1 METFLLNLLKTSLL
15 GSLAIL
21 AMLVLKP
28 LWRERYR
35 AKTRCWLW
43 LALAAFLLLPVDFS
57 VKNAPVQAAPPK
69 DYTLFVGT
77 DKTAIQSTDNLFG
90 DMAEKS
96 GQSPAQVR
104 DTIIQRPVTNPEQKT
119 TRYIPVTTILFYGYL
134 AGAAAFLLYQGVSY
148 ALFRRTVRRWKRD
161 VSRADYAAMLS
172 DTARDLGV
180 SAPEMIVCEAISTP
194 AVTGLLR
201 PRLLLPH
208 ERYDVQE
215 LRYILRHEL
224 CHLKRRDMLLKLVL
238 LAANAMHWFN
248 PVVYLMLRQADED
261 IELACDSAATDGL
274 ELPERAAYSRTLLA
288 AVQSSVRAL
297 PATTCFGGT
306 VERLKRRITNVLG
319 AQKKRGLGVVALV
332 LALTLTA
339 GCAISWGE
347 RAQKNDDPFAD
358 KSYTV
363 DILLYEAPAF
373 TDGFTDGT
381 YPSFRTTTNTAGEK
395 YVTLCDAWGSTSIY
409 GPMEEYTLE
418 KQSFY
423 ALFGSTKASPVDDLI
438 QNNKSAWSGHC
449 EEASDGQPN
458 QVYLLKQKDGSVYLG
473 LAGDYEED
481 GSELFCSV
489 FRLNEQVNPIYAS
502 MDDYA
507 AACVEDLKK
516 GTMTYSVS
524 ENNDYASRS
533 IEDTVADVRVTQL
546 EQADSLGNLSPDG
559 TVLELWYFQ
568 YEMKPTNEAG
578 MQIDVIGG
586 QELTDDGYLNENWT
600 HYLTVLHYTYG
611 EKTGYQ
617 VIGTYTGNDGLW
629 YNGCSYS
636 GEEKYYLHDFYVDY
650 AGLDLPKMF
659 IPDLLNDTA
668 ADGYGRANQCEAR
681 LISGDGSYYF
691 YAPITA
697 WACNPGTEFW
707 YSRYDTGSYFNAKK
721 LEQSLDE
728 AKAEWESTGA
738 KAEKTDA
745 GWRFVTHEGMSNTI
759 VTLFDAPDG
768 TCYEVTTHWT
778 FDGSTEE
785 NQWGWNRDR
794 AVEGEAVILQ
804 AMVNSFRTSKIL
816 FTDGSPNGSE
826 SSDPAPDDTA
836 FQADLQLASN
846 GGASWLSLNTDGMA
860 VGGHDP
866 KDSAPTV
873 LLDTCDYKEYDPSES
888 SPSGSAVPPGGGNP
902 LALCLSLSNSARF
915 TFYEGSDFML
925 YQHGD
930 TRYYKVSSYG
940 DYATIFDAMLAW
952 YNKTP
957 DKEATFESDLV
968 LASNAATVD
977 ILAFCPAS
985 GESGSHAPLLTGYSV
1000 ALDSYEYKPIDKP
1013 KNLDGLDSVELWPH
1027 NAQATCLI
1035 FYKGTN
1041 TVKYVSGKSERYYR
1055 AVGDFSIVDNDGRTL
1070 YDLMR
1075 VWYDTAE
1082 YSDMLTSDV
1091 RAQSKS
1097 FSWQEAAQN
1106 WANAYYG
1113 TQKEVTSGSIY
1124 KFTWLNVTVNPAEE
1138 TTQAKR
1144 KAGEIDDNTYC
1155 FAVRVEFTAESANA
1169 LQSAMAGNTVKCENP
1184 AAPKDAYEFYR
1195 CCTIQL
1201 RDDGRWYGTELGT
1214 GWLCAIP
1221 KKEGLP
1227 PPFFAVFQRRAG
1239 KSTGTSQRYVV

>member
-134 AGAAAFLLYQGVSY
+134 AGAAAFLLYQGISY
-148 ALFRRTVRRWKRD
+148 AHFRRTVRRWKRD

-172 DTARDLGV
+172 NTARDLGV

-319 AQKKRGLGVVALV
+319 AQKKRGLGIVALV

-339 GCAISWGE
+339 GCAVSWGE

-363 DILLYEAPAF
+363 DTLLYEAPGF
-373 TDGFTDGT
+373 TDGFTDGA
-381 YPSFRTTTNTAGEK
+381 YPTFRTATNPAGEK
-395 YVTLCDAWGSTSIY
+395 YVTMFNDLGYALIY
-409 GPMEEYTLE
+409 GPMEEYKLE

-423 ALFGSTKASPVDDLI
+423 ALFGNTRDASPVDDLM
-438 QNNKSAWSGHC
+438 QHNKSAWTGYC
-449 EEASDGQPN
+449 EEAKDSQPY
-458 QVYLLKQKDGSVYLG
+458 QAYLLEQEDGTIYLG
-473 LAGDYEED
+473 LSADYAED
-481 GSELFCSV
+481 GSECFCMV
-489 FRLNEQVNPIYAS
+489 YRLEKEDDTIYPS

-533 IEDTVADVRVTQL
+533 IEDTVADVRVTRL
-546 EQADSLGNLSPDG
+546 EQGDSLGNLSPDG

-578 MQIDVIGG
+578 VQIDVIGG
-586 QELTDDGYLNENWT
+586 QELTDDGYLNEHWT

-617 VIGTYTGNDGLW
+617 IIGTSMSNDGLW
-629 YNGCSYS
+629 YNGCGY
-636 GEEKYYLHDFYVDY
+636 GVDLKYYLHDFYVDY
-650 AGLDLPKMF
+650 AGLDLPKMY
-659 IPDLLNDTA
+659 IPNLVDGLVE
-668 ADGYGRANQCEAR
+668 DGYGHGNSVEGR
-681 LISGDGSYYF
+681 LISGNGNYRF
-691 YAPITA
+691 YAPISGWTYKPDA
-697 WACNPGTEFW
+697 KYAEYW
-707 YSRYDTGSYFNAKK
+707 YSSYNTGSYFSVT
-721 LEQSLDE
+721 EVDHSLYDE
-728 AKAEWESTGA
+728 KPEWESAGYT
-738 KAEKTDA
+738 AEWIDESC
-745 GWRFVTHEGMSNTI
+745 RFVTHEGMSNTV
-759 VTLFDAPDG
+759 VTLFNGPNN
-768 TCYEVTTHWT
+768 TCYIVEIHWL

-785 NQWGWNRDR
+785 NQWGWNHDR
-794 AVEGEAVILQ
+794 AVEEEAVILQ

-816 FTDGSPNGSE
+816 PTTDPVLD
-826 SSDPAPDDTA
+826 DPA
-836 FQADLQLASN
+836 FKADLQLATN
-846 GGASWLSLNTDGMA
+846 GGASWMYLSKNSAA
-860 VGGHDP
+860 VSDCNMRNVT
-866 KDSAPTV
+866 PTV
-873 LLDTCDYKEYDPSES
+873 KLDECSYALLNEEFTPDDGKQT
-888 SPSGSAVPPGGGNP
+888 
-902 LALCLSLSNSARF
+902 LTLWLSNNDSSHLA
-915 TFYEGSDFML
+915 FYEGTNVML
-925 YQHGD
+925 YQRD
-930 TRYYKVSSYG
+930 DARYYKVSNFG
-940 DYATIFDAMLAW
+940 DYATLYDAMLAW
-952 YNKTP
+952 FNSAQSGTEP
-957 DKEATFESDLV
+957 SD
-968 LASNAATVD
+968 ASSTTTTNAVSRDSLIKA
-977 ILAFCPAS
+977 A
-985 GESGSHAPLLTGYSV
+985 
-1000 ALDSYEYKPIDKP
+1000 DSYVDLGGYLWYTAGGKFCRWRE
-1013 KNLDGLDSVELWPH
+1013 GGSVETVCDLPLDYDTPVSASLSTQDNRILMNYH
-1027 NAQATCLI
+1027 IGGATMGSFI
-1035 FYKGTN
+1035 T
-1041 TVKYVSGKSERYYR
+1041 
-1055 AVGDFSIVDNDGRTL
+1055 DL
-1070 YDLMR
+1070 YDTDGKKLSSINGYNAIAISGDIIVMTDHFMPTPNNMSIS
-1075 VWYDTAE
+1075 YDCGKTFTEFGDKDWFYGSA
-1082 YSDMLTSDV
+1082 LTED
-1091 RAQSKS
+1091 
-1097 FSWQEAAQN
+1097 
-1106 WANAYYG
+1106 G
-1113 TQKEVTSGSIY
+1113 TYVTSVNSSLEIRDGYVYTTAVYDINHEKSDDP
-1124 KFTWLNVTVNPAEE
+1124 LVTH
-1138 TTQAKR
+1138 
-1144 KAGEIDDNTYC
+1144 
-1155 FAVRVEFTAESANA
+1155 AVRISI
-1169 LQSAMAGNTVKCENP
+1169 K
-1184 AAPKDAYEFYR
+1184 
-1195 CCTIQL
+1195 
-1201 RDDGRWYGTELGT
+1201 T
-1214 GWLCAIP
+1214 GAQEILD
-1221 KKEGLP
+1221 
-1227 PPFFAVFQRRAG
+1227 
-1239 KSTGTSQRYVV
+1239 

>member
-43 LALAAFLLLPVDFS
+43 LALAVFLLLPVDFS

-77 DKTAIQSTDNLFG
+77 DKTTIQSTDNLFG

-161 VSRADYAAMLS
+161 VARADYAAMLS

-208 ERYDVQE
+208 EHYDVQE

-339 GCAISWGE
+339 GCAVSWGE
-347 RAQKNDDPFAD
+347 RAQKNDDLFAD

-363 DILLYEAPAF
+363 DTLLYEAPGF
-373 TDGFTDGT
+373 TDGFTDGA
-381 YPSFRTTTNTAGEK
+381 YPTFRTATNPAGEK
-395 YVTLCDAWGSTSIY
+395 YVTMFNDLGYALIY
-409 GPMEEYTLE
+409 GPMEEYKLE

-423 ALFGSTKASPVDDLI
+423 ALFGNTRDASPVDDLM
-438 QNNKSAWSGHC
+438 QHNKSAWTGYC
-449 EEASDGQPN
+449 EEAKDSQPY
-458 QVYLLKQKDGSVYLG
+458 QAYLLEQEDGTIYLG
-473 LAGDYEED
+473 LSADYAED
-481 GSELFCSV
+481 GSECFCMV
-489 FRLNEQVNPIYAS
+489 YRLEKEDDTIYAS

-600 HYLTVLHYTYG
+600 HYLTVLHYTSG

-759 VTLFDAPDG
+759 VTLFDAPDN
-768 TCYEVTTHWT
+768 TCYEVEIHWS
-778 FDGSTEE
+778 FDGSTAE
-785 NQWGWNRDR
+785 NEWGWNRDR
-794 AVEGEAVILQ
+794 AVEEEAVILQ

-816 FTDGSPNGSE
+816 FTDGSSNGSE

-836 FQADLQLASN
+836 FQTDLQLASN

-866 KDSAPTV
+866 KDAAPTV

-888 SPSGSAVPPGGGNP
+888 SPSGSAVPPRGGNP

-977 ILAFCPAS
+977 ILAFCPAG

-1013 KNLDGLDSVELWPH
+1013 KKLDGLDSVELWPH

-1214 GWLCAIP
+1214 GW
-1221 KKEGLP
+1221 
-1227 PPFFAVFQRRAG
+1227 
-1239 KSTGTSQRYVV
+1239 

>member
-77 DKTAIQSTDNLFG
+77 DKTTIQSTDNLFG

-161 VSRADYAAMLS
+161 VARADYAAMLS

-180 SAPEMIVCEAISTP
+180 GAPEMIVCEAISTP

-248 PVVYLMLRQADED
+248 PVVYLMLRQVDED

-339 GCAISWGE
+339 GCAVSWGE

-363 DILLYEAPAF
+363 DTLLYEAPGF
-373 TDGFTDGT
+373 TDGFTDGA
-381 YPSFRTTTNTAGEK
+381 YPTFRTATNPAGEK
-395 YVTLCDAWGSTSIY
+395 YVTMFNDLGYALIY

-473 LAGDYEED
+473 LASDYEED

-507 AACVEDLKK
+507 AERVAELKK

-524 ENNDYASRS
+524 ENNEYASRS

-794 AVEGEAVILQ
+794 AVEGEAEVLR
-804 AMVNSFRTSKIL
+804 AMVRSFTVNW
-816 FTDGSPNGSE
+816 DADAAA
-826 SSDPAPDDTA
+826 DPALDDSD
-836 FQADLQLASN
+836 FQADLQA
-846 GGASWLSLNTDGMA
+846 
-860 VGGHDP
+860 
-866 KDSAPTV
+866 
-873 LLDTCDYKEYDPSES
+873 
-888 SPSGSAVPPGGGNP
+888 
-902 LALCLSLSNSARF
+902 
-915 TFYEGSDFML
+915 
-925 YQHGD
+925 
-930 TRYYKVSSYG
+930 
-940 DYATIFDAMLAW
+940 
-952 YNKTP
+952 
-957 DKEATFESDLV
+957 
-968 LASNAATVD
+968 
-977 ILAFCPAS
+977 
-985 GESGSHAPLLTGYSV
+985 
-1000 ALDSYEYKPIDKP
+1000 
-1013 KNLDGLDSVELWPH
+1013 
-1027 NAQATCLI
+1027 
-1035 FYKGTN
+1035 
-1041 TVKYVSGKSERYYR
+1041 
-1055 AVGDFSIVDNDGRTL
+1055 
-1070 YDLMR
+1070 
-1075 VWYDTAE
+1075 
-1082 YSDMLTSDV
+1082 
-1091 RAQSKS
+1091 
-1097 FSWQEAAQN
+1097 
-1106 WANAYYG
+1106 
-1113 TQKEVTSGSIY
+1113 
-1124 KFTWLNVTVNPAEE
+1124 
-1138 TTQAKR
+1138 
-1144 KAGEIDDNTYC
+1144 
-1155 FAVRVEFTAESANA
+1155 RVERRRSVDVSLPGQCGDHRPRYAERHANGQA
-1169 LQSAMAGNTVKCENP
+1169 
-1184 AAPKDAYEFYR
+1184 
-1195 CCTIQL
+1195 
-1201 RDDGRWYGTELGT
+1201 
-1214 GWLCAIP
+1214 
-1221 KKEGLP
+1221 
-1227 PPFFAVFQRRAG
+1227 
-1239 KSTGTSQRYVV
+1239 

>member
-57 VKNAPVQAAPPK
+57 MKNAPVQAAPPK

-134 AGAAAFLLYQGVSY
+134 AGAAAFLLYQGLSY

-319 AQKKRGLGVVALV
+319 AQKKRGLGIVALV

-339 GCAISWGE
+339 GCAVSWGN
-347 RAQKNDDPFAD
+347 KNELSDPFG
-358 KSYTV
+358 KSYTIA
-363 DILLYEAPAF
+363 DIVYIGVEPDDTFRENAANAELLLRSDAQSMTLTWTDHYKWDCTAAGSFEMTEENFDRYFDGSAFEAADNPAGWQESDMSAAKLRRENANTWCF
-373 TDGFTDGT
+373 TTSSPPDGLTD
-381 YPSFRTTTNTAGEK
+381 Y
-395 YVTLCDAWGSTSIY
+395 LC
-409 GPMEEYTLE
+409 
-418 KQSFY
+418 
-423 ALFGSTKASPVDDLI
+423 
-438 QNNKSAWSGHC
+438 
-449 EEASDGQPN
+449 
-458 QVYLLKQKDGSVYLG
+458 LLQQKDGTLYLAMG
-473 LAGDYEED
+473 YYPDSKQTAPHCFHTL
-481 GSELFCSV
+481 
-489 FRLNEQVNPIYAS
+489 FRLAEKAVPIYAS

-507 AACVEDLKK
+507 AACVEELKK

-524 ENNDYASRS
+524 ENNEYASRS

-546 EQADSLGNLSPDG
+546 EFADSLGNLSPDG

-578 MQIDVIGG
+578 VEIEPVGG
-586 QELTDDGYLNENWT
+586 QYVTDDGYLRESWT
-600 HYLTVLHYTYG
+600 HYLTVLRYTYG

-629 YNGCSYS
+629 YDGCNYS
-636 GEEKYYLHDFYVDY
+636 GEEKYYLHDFYIDY
-650 AGLDLPKMF
+650 AGLSEPKMY
-659 IPDLLNDTA
+659 IPNLLNA
-668 ADGYGRANQCEAR
+668 ATDGYGRANQCEAR

-697 WACNPGTEFW
+697 WTCNPGTEFW

-794 AVEGEAVILQ
+794 AVEGEAAILQ
-804 AMVNSFRTSKIL
+804 AMTDSFTITGKIL
-816 FTDGSPNGSE
+816 LTQEDASAASTGFDALDAALDALGDMNVLSDTLQYHDLAEPSGPKIEEHTNTNIDYRTTMAEQFRRYSWKESRDLNLAGNYRERFTVSCGRWNFVLISNHKNALNFFDTGDGQGEATFYSYEVTDAGMETAVWDAFCKWFEKTAADSGKQAVTTTATDTLSRASITKSADSYVDN
-826 SSDPAPDDTA
+826 DDY
-836 FQADLQLASN
+836 LWYIS
-846 GGASWLSLNTDGMA
+846 GGKLCRWR
-860 VGGHDP
+860 
-866 KDSAPTV
+866 
-873 LLDTCDYKEYDPSES
+873 E
-888 SPSGSAVPPGGGNP
+888 GSAVETICTLPIDSLTDSPVR
-902 LALCLSLSNSARF
+902 ATLSIR
-915 TFYEGSDFML
+915 GS
-925 YQHGD
+925 
-930 TRYYKVSSYG
+930 R
-940 DYATIFDAMLAW
+940 
-952 YNKTP
+952 
-957 DKEATFESDLV
+957 
-968 LASNAATVD
+968 
-977 ILAFCPAS
+977 
-985 GESGSHAPLLTGYSV
+985 V
-1000 ALDSYEYKPIDKP
+1000 ALNYHIGGATMGTYVTELYNPDGEQYVKIDGYESIAFDNHGNIVKTLQFPPAQNNLSISYD
-1013 KNLDGLDSVELWPH
+1013 
-1027 NAQATCLI
+1027 
-1035 FYKGTN
+1035 
-1041 TVKYVSGKSERYYR
+1041 SGKTWTSIGDADYFYGSVTEDGSSISYFPGALEIRDGYVYTT
-1055 AVGDFSIVDNDGRTL
+1055 AV
-1070 YDLMR
+1070 YDI
-1075 VWYDTAE
+1075 DHQK
-1082 YSDMLTSDV
+1082 TSDPL
-1091 RAQSKS
+1091 
-1097 FSWQEAAQN
+1097 
-1106 WANAYYG
+1106 
-1113 TQKEVTSGSIY
+1113 VTHS
-1124 KFTWLNVTVNPAEE
+1124 
-1138 TTQAKR
+1138 
-1144 KAGEIDDNTYC
+1144 
-1155 FAVRVEFTAESANA
+1155 VRVN
-1169 LQSAMAGNTVKCENP
+1169 LK
-1184 AAPKDAYEFYR
+1184 
-1195 CCTIQL
+1195 
-1201 RDDGRWYGTELGT
+1201 T
-1214 GWLCAIP
+1214 GAQEILD
-1221 KKEGLP
+1221 
-1227 PPFFAVFQRRAG
+1227 
-1239 KSTGTSQRYVV
+1239 

>member
-339 GCAISWGE
+339 GCAVGWGE
-347 RAQKNDDPFAD
+347 RAQKNDPFGGTTFSVEEAVYLATEARNAVRGFPYAPDTTFRALTIDSEKRVTMFTVSGDEFVFSPMEAASID
-358 KSYTV
+358 KST
-363 DILLYEAPAF
+363 F
-373 TDGFTDGT
+373 
-381 YPSFRTTTNTAGEK
+381 S
-395 YVTLCDAWGSTSIY
+395 
-409 GPMEEYTLE
+409 
-418 KQSFY
+418 
-423 ALFGSTKASPVDDLI
+423 ALFNDSSAE
-438 QNNKSAWSGHC
+438 AWSGMSAD
-449 EEASDGQPN
+449 ELISGNQAVWKGSASDATYEDYYN
-458 QVYLLKQKDGSVYLG
+458 VLYLFAQKDGSFYVG
-473 LAGDYEED
+473 LAYQAL
-481 GSELFCSV
+481 GSDSGNKAIEGIGSV
-489 FRLNEQVNPIYAS
+489 YRLIVENTDTIYAS

-507 AACVEDLKK
+507 AERVADLKK
-516 GTMTYSVS
+516 SMMTYSVS
-524 ENNDYASRS
+524 ENNEYGARS
-533 IEDTVADVRVTQL
+533 IVDTIADVRVTQL
-546 EQADSLGNLSPDG
+546 EFADSLGNLSPDG

-586 QELTDDGYLNENWT
+586 QELTDDGYLNEHWT

-617 VIGTYTGNDGLW
+617 ILGTSMSNDGLW
-629 YNGCSYS
+629 YNGCNYS
-636 GEEKYYLHDFYVDY
+636 GEEKYYLHDFYIDY

-659 IPDLLNDTA
+659 IPNLLNA
-668 ADGYGRANQCEAR
+668 ATDGYGRANQCEAR

-745 GWRFVTHEGMSNTI
+745 GWRFVTNEGMSNTV
-759 VTLFDAPDG
+759 VTLFDAPDN
-768 TCYEVTTHWT
+768 TCYEVEIHWS
-778 FDGSTEE
+778 FDGSTAE
-785 NQWGWNRDR
+785 NEWGWNRDR

-816 FTDGSPNGSE
+816 PTTDPVLD
-826 SSDPAPDDTA
+826 DPA
-836 FQADLQLASN
+836 FKADLQLATN
-846 GGASWLSLNTDGMA
+846 GGASWMYLSKNSAA
-860 VGGHDP
+860 VSDCNMRNVT
-866 KDSAPTV
+866 PTV
-873 LLDTCDYKEYDPSES
+873 KLDECSYALLNEEFTPDDGKQT
-888 SPSGSAVPPGGGNP
+888 
-902 LALCLSLSNSARF
+902 LTLWLSNNDSSHLA
-915 TFYEGSDFML
+915 FYEGSNVML
-925 YQHGD
+925 YQCD
-930 TRYYKVSSYG
+930 EARYYDVSNFG
-940 DYATIFDAMLAW
+940 DYKTLYDAMLAW
-952 YNKTP
+952 FNS
-957 DKEATFESDLV
+957 AQSDTEPSDASSTTTTNAVTRDSLIKAADSYVDLGGYLWYTAGGKLCRWREGSSVEV
-968 LASNAATVD
+968 LHDLPVNDVTDTTVD
-977 ILAFCPAS
+977 ATLSVVSDQVALCYYIGGGIMGSFVTELYGADGKQSATLYGYES
-985 GESGSHAPLLTGYSV
+985 IAISGSTIVETTKFPPTVNNLRLSTDGGKTWTSIGDADYFYGSVTEDDSSISYFPGALEIRDGYV
-1000 ALDSYEYKPIDKP
+1000 YTTAVYDIDHQK
-1013 KNLDGLDSVELWPH
+1013 
-1027 NAQATCLI
+1027 
-1035 FYKGTN
+1035 
-1041 TVKYVSGKSERYYR
+1041 
-1055 AVGDFSIVDNDGRTL
+1055 
-1070 YDLMR
+1070 
-1075 VWYDTAE
+1075 
-1082 YSDMLTSDV
+1082 TSDPL
-1091 RAQSKS
+1091 
-1097 FSWQEAAQN
+1097 
-1106 WANAYYG
+1106 
-1113 TQKEVTSGSIY
+1113 VTHS
-1124 KFTWLNVTVNPAEE
+1124 
-1138 TTQAKR
+1138 
-1144 KAGEIDDNTYC
+1144 
-1155 FAVRVEFTAESANA
+1155 VRVN
-1169 LQSAMAGNTVKCENP
+1169 LK
-1184 AAPKDAYEFYR
+1184 
-1195 CCTIQL
+1195 
-1201 RDDGRWYGTELGT
+1201 T
-1214 GWLCAIP
+1214 GAQEILD
-1221 KKEGLP
+1221 
-1227 PPFFAVFQRRAG
+1227 
-1239 KSTGTSQRYVV
+1239 

>member
-161 VSRADYAAMLS
+161 VARADYAAMLS

-339 GCAISWGE
+339 GCAVSWGE

-363 DILLYEAPAF
+363 DTLLYEAPGF
-373 TDGFTDGT
+373 TDGFTDGA
-381 YPSFRTTTNTAGEK
+381 YPTFRTATNPAGEK
-395 YVTLCDAWGSTSIY
+395 YVTMFNDLGYALIY
-409 GPMEEYTLE
+409 GPMEEYKLE

-423 ALFGSTKASPVDDLI
+423 ALFGNTRDASPVDDLM
-438 QNNKSAWSGHC
+438 QHNKSAWTGYC
-449 EEASDGQPN
+449 EEAKDSQPY
-458 QVYLLKQKDGSVYLG
+458 QAYLLEQEDGTIYLG
-473 LAGDYEED
+473 LSADYAED
-481 GSELFCSV
+481 GSECFCMV
-489 FRLNEQVNPIYAS
+489 YRLEKEDDTIYAS

-507 AACVEDLKK
+507 AERVAELKK

-524 ENNDYASRS
+524 ENNEYASRS

-600 HYLTVLHYTYG
+600 HYLTVLHYTSG
-611 EKTGYQ
+611 EQTGYQ

-768 TCYEVTTHWT
+768 ICYEVTTHWT

-794 AVEGEAVILQ
+794 AVEGEAAILQ
-804 AMVNSFRTSKIL
+804 AMTDSFTITGKIL
-816 FTDGSPNGSE
+816 LSQEDASAASTGFDALDAALDALGDMNVTADPLGHAVMVPNATAKWDDRNGTNIAYRAEIAKQFRQYSWKE
-826 SSDPAPDDTA
+826 ASNVAQFGEEVLSVQCGRWNFYLYSNYKNVLSFFDQESDPKGYPYAFEITNAGAENAVWDAFYKWYEEAVAADNGKQTVTPAATDTLSRASITKSADSYVDNDDY
-836 FQADLQLASN
+836 LWYIS
-846 GGASWLSLNTDGMA
+846 GGKLCRWR
-860 VGGHDP
+860 
-866 KDSAPTV
+866 
-873 LLDTCDYKEYDPSES
+873 E
-888 SPSGSAVPPGGGNP
+888 GSAVETICTLPIDSLTDSPVR
-902 LALCLSLSNSARF
+902 ATLSI
-915 TFYEGSDFML
+915 M
-925 YQHGD
+925 
-930 TRYYKVSSYG
+930 VSR
-940 DYATIFDAMLAW
+940 
-952 YNKTP
+952 
-957 DKEATFESDLV
+957 
-968 LASNAATVD
+968 
-977 ILAFCPAS
+977 
-985 GESGSHAPLLTGYSV
+985 V
-1000 ALDSYEYKPIDKP
+1000 ALRYHIGGATMGTYVTELYNSDGEQYVKIDGYESIAFDNHGNIVKTLQFPPAQNNLSISYD
-1013 KNLDGLDSVELWPH
+1013 
-1027 NAQATCLI
+1027 
-1035 FYKGTN
+1035 
-1041 TVKYVSGKSERYYR
+1041 SGKTWTAIGDADYFYGSVTEDGSSISYFPGALEIRDGYVYTT
-1055 AVGDFSIVDNDGRTL
+1055 AV
-1070 YDLMR
+1070 YDI
-1075 VWYDTAE
+1075 DHQK
-1082 YSDMLTSDV
+1082 TSDPL
-1091 RAQSKS
+1091 
-1097 FSWQEAAQN
+1097 
-1106 WANAYYG
+1106 
-1113 TQKEVTSGSIY
+1113 VTHS
-1124 KFTWLNVTVNPAEE
+1124 
-1138 TTQAKR
+1138 
-1144 KAGEIDDNTYC
+1144 
-1155 FAVRVEFTAESANA
+1155 VRVN
-1169 LQSAMAGNTVKCENP
+1169 LK
-1184 AAPKDAYEFYR
+1184 
-1195 CCTIQL
+1195 
-1201 RDDGRWYGTELGT
+1201 T
-1214 GWLCAIP
+1214 GAQEILD
-1221 KKEGLP
+1221 
-1227 PPFFAVFQRRAG
+1227 
-1239 KSTGTSQRYVV
+1239 

>member
-43 LALAAFLLLPVDFS
+43 LALAAFLLLPIDFS

-161 VSRADYAAMLS
+161 VTRADYAAMLS

-180 SAPEMIVCEAISTP
+180 NAPEMIVCEAISTP

-319 AQKKRGLGVVALV
+319 AQKKRGLGIVALV

-339 GCAISWGE
+339 GCAVSWGS
-347 RAQKNDDPFAD
+347 RDASTAPFDGSRYHPVFVLENPELTIGESFLPLSNITSTSVQLSQAD
-358 KSYTV
+358 GIKMVALTYTGTAMV
-363 DILLYEAPAF
+363 YTPMESVTLTQENF
-373 TDGFTDGT
+373 DGT
-381 YPSFRTTTNTAGEK
+381 LLPDLDALRSDNKTAWRVQLPDNFDDHDPEASPNLVFLLEQEDG
-395 YVTLCDAWGSTSIY
+395 TLYLCIGYHFNGGDAFPEDSDRIRWVY
-409 GPMEEYTLE
+409 RLE
-418 KQSFY
+418 K
-423 ALFGSTKASPVDDLI
+423 
-438 QNNKSAWSGHC
+438 
-449 EEASDGQPN
+449 
-458 QVYLLKQKDGSVYLG
+458 
-473 LAGDYEED
+473 ED
-481 GSELFCSV
+481 
-489 FRLNEQVNPIYAS
+489 NTIYPS

-507 AACVEDLKK
+507 AACVEYLKK

-533 IEDTVADVRVTQL
+533 IEDTVADVRVTRL
-546 EQADSLGNLSPDG
+546 EQGDSLGNLSPDG

-578 MQIDVIGG
+578 VQIDVIGG
-586 QELTDDGYLNENWT
+586 QELTDDGYLNEHWT
-600 HYLTVLHYTYG
+600 HYLTVLHYTSG

-617 VIGTYTGNDGLW
+617 IIGTSMSNDGLW
-629 YNGCSYS
+629 YNGCGY
-636 GEEKYYLHDFYVDY
+636 GVDLKYYLHDFYVDY

-659 IPDLLNDTA
+659 IPNLLNA
-668 ADGYGRANQCEAR
+668 ATDGYGRANQCEAR

-816 FTDGSPNGSE
+816 PTTDPVLD
-826 SSDPAPDDTA
+826 DPA
-836 FQADLQLASN
+836 FKADLQLATN
-846 GGASWLSLNTDGMA
+846 GGASWMYLSKNSAA
-860 VGGHDP
+860 VSDCNMRNVT
-866 KDSAPTV
+866 PTV
-873 LLDTCDYKEYDPSES
+873 KLDECSYALLNEEFTPDDGKQT
-888 SPSGSAVPPGGGNP
+888 
-902 LALCLSLSNSARF
+902 LTLWLSNNDSSHLA
-915 TFYEGSDFML
+915 FYEGTNVML
-925 YQHGD
+925 YQRD
-930 TRYYKVSSYG
+930 DARYYKVSNFG
-940 DYATIFDAMLAW
+940 DYATLYDAMLAW
-952 YNKTP
+952 FNSAQSGTEP
-957 DKEATFESDLV
+957 SD
-968 LASNAATVD
+968 ASSTTTTNAVSRDSLIKA
-977 ILAFCPAS
+977 A
-985 GESGSHAPLLTGYSV
+985 
-1000 ALDSYEYKPIDKP
+1000 DSYVDLGGYLWYTAGGKFCRWRE
-1013 KNLDGLDSVELWPH
+1013 GGSVETVCDLPLDYDTPVSASLSTQDNRILMNYH
-1027 NAQATCLI
+1027 IGGATMGSFI
-1035 FYKGTN
+1035 T
-1041 TVKYVSGKSERYYR
+1041 
-1055 AVGDFSIVDNDGRTL
+1055 DL
-1070 YDLMR
+1070 YDTDGKKLSSINGYNAIAISGDIIVMTDHFMPTPNNMSIS
-1075 VWYDTAE
+1075 YDCGKTFTEFGDKDWFYGSA
-1082 YSDMLTSDV
+1082 LTED
-1091 RAQSKS
+1091 
-1097 FSWQEAAQN
+1097 
-1106 WANAYYG
+1106 G
-1113 TQKEVTSGSIY
+1113 TYVTSVSSSLEIRDGYVYTTAVYDINHEKSDDP
-1124 KFTWLNVTVNPAEE
+1124 LVTH
-1138 TTQAKR
+1138 
-1144 KAGEIDDNTYC
+1144 
-1155 FAVRVEFTAESANA
+1155 AVRISI
-1169 LQSAMAGNTVKCENP
+1169 K
-1184 AAPKDAYEFYR
+1184 
-1195 CCTIQL
+1195 
-1201 RDDGRWYGTELGT
+1201 T
-1214 GWLCAIP
+1214 GAQEILD
-1221 KKEGLP
+1221 
-1227 PPFFAVFQRRAG
+1227 
-1239 KSTGTSQRYVV
+1239 

>member
-77 DKTAIQSTDNLFG
+77 DKTTIQSTDNLFG

-96 GQSPAQVR
+96 GQSPAAVR

-161 VSRADYAAMLS
+161 VSRVDYAAMLS

-339 GCAISWGE
+339 GCAVSWGE

-363 DILLYEAPAF
+363 DTLLYEAPGF
-373 TDGFTDGT
+373 TDGFTDGA
-381 YPSFRTTTNTAGEK
+381 YPTFRTATNPAGEK
-395 YVTLCDAWGSTSIY
+395 YVTMFNDLGYALIY
-409 GPMEEYTLE
+409 GPMEEYKLE

-423 ALFGSTKASPVDDLI
+423 ALFGNTRDASPVDDLM
-438 QNNKSAWSGHC
+438 QHNKSAWTGYC
-449 EEASDGQPN
+449 EEAKDSQPY
-458 QVYLLKQKDGSVYLG
+458 QTYLLEQEDGTIYLG
-473 LAGDYEED
+473 LSADYAED
-481 GSELFCSV
+481 GSECFCMV
-489 FRLNEQVNPIYAS
+489 YRLEKEDDTIYAS

-507 AACVEDLKK
+507 AERVAELKK

-721 LEQSLDE
+721 LERGIND

-738 KAEKTDA
+738 KAAKTDT
-745 GWRFVTHEGMSNTI
+745 GWRFVTNEGMSNTV
-759 VTLFDAPDG
+759 VTLFDAPDN
-768 TCYEVTTHWT
+768 TCYEVEIHWS
-778 FDGSTEE
+778 FDGSTAE
-785 NQWGWNRDR
+785 NEWGWNRDR
-794 AVEGEAVILQ
+794 AVEEEAVILQ
-804 AMVNSFRTSKIL
+804 AMVRSFTVNW
-816 FTDGSPNGSE
+816 DADAAA
-826 SSDPAPDDTA
+826 DPAPDDTA

-866 KDSAPTV
+866 KDAAPTV

-888 SPSGSAVPPGGGNP
+888 SPSGSAVPPDGGKP

-977 ILAFCPAS
+977 ILAFCPAG

-1041 TVKYVSGKSERYYR
+1041 TVKYMSGKSERYYR

-1214 GWLCAIP
+1214 GW
-1221 KKEGLP
+1221 
-1227 PPFFAVFQRRAG
+1227 
-1239 KSTGTSQRYVV
+1239 

>member
-43 LALAAFLLLPVDFS
+43 LAMAAFLLLPVDFS
-57 VKNAPVQAAPPK
+57 VKNVPVQAAPPK

-134 AGAAAFLLYQGVSY
+134 AGAAAFLLYQGISY
-148 ALFRRTVRRWKRD
+148 AHFRRTVRRWKRD

-172 DTARDLGV
+172 NTARDLGV

-319 AQKKRGLGVVALV
+319 AQKKRGLGIVALV

-339 GCAISWGE
+339 GCAVSWGE

-363 DILLYEAPAF
+363 DTLLYEAPGF
-373 TDGFTDGT
+373 TDGFTDGA
-381 YPSFRTTTNTAGEK
+381 YPTFRTATNPAGEK
-395 YVTLCDAWGSTSIY
+395 YVTMFNDLGYALIY
-409 GPMEEYTLE
+409 GPMEEYKLE

-423 ALFGSTKASPVDDLI
+423 ALFGNTRDASPVDDLM
-438 QNNKSAWSGHC
+438 QHNKSAWTGYC
-449 EEASDGQPN
+449 EEAKDSQPY
-458 QVYLLKQKDGSVYLG
+458 QAYLLEQEDGTIYLG
-473 LAGDYEED
+473 LSADYAED
-481 GSELFCSV
+481 GSECFCMV
-489 FRLNEQVNPIYAS
+489 YRLEKEDDTIYPS

-533 IEDTVADVRVTQL
+533 IEDTVADVRVTRL
-546 EQADSLGNLSPDG
+546 EQGDSLGNLSPDG

-578 MQIDVIGG
+578 VQIDVIGG
-586 QELTDDGYLNENWT
+586 QELTDDGYLNEHWT

-617 VIGTYTGNDGLW
+617 IIGTSMSNDGLW
-629 YNGCSYS
+629 YNGCGY
-636 GEEKYYLHDFYVDY
+636 GVDLKYYLHDFYVDY
-650 AGLDLPKMF
+650 AGLDLPKMY
-659 IPDLLNDTA
+659 IPNLVDGLVE
-668 ADGYGRANQCEAR
+668 DGYGHGNSVEGR
-681 LISGDGSYYF
+681 LISGNGNYRF
-691 YAPITA
+691 YAPISGWTYKPDA
-697 WACNPGTEFW
+697 KYAEYW
-707 YSRYDTGSYFNAKK
+707 YSSYNTGSYFSVT
-721 LEQSLDE
+721 EVDHSLYDE
-728 AKAEWESTGA
+728 KPEWESAGYT
-738 KAEKTDA
+738 AEWIDESC
-745 GWRFVTHEGMSNTI
+745 RFVTHEGMSNTV
-759 VTLFDAPDG
+759 VTLFNGPNN
-768 TCYEVTTHWT
+768 TCYIVEIHWL

-794 AVEGEAVILQ
+794 AVEEEAVILQ

-816 FTDGSPNGSE
+816 PTTDPVLD
-826 SSDPAPDDTA
+826 DPA
-836 FQADLQLASN
+836 FKADLQLATN
-846 GGASWLSLNTDGMA
+846 GGASWMYLSKNSAAVSDCNMRNVSPAVKLDECSYTLLNKDFTPADG
-860 VGGHDP
+860 
-866 KDSAPTV
+866 TQV
-873 LLDTCDYKEYDPSES
+873 LELW
-888 SPSGSAVPPGGGNP
+888 
-902 LALCLSLSNSARF
+902 LSNNDDSHFA
-915 TFYEGSDFML
+915 FYEGTNVML
-925 YQHGD
+925 YQRD
-930 TRYYKVSSYG
+930 DARYYKVSNFG
-940 DYATIFDAMLAW
+940 DYATLYNAMLAW
-952 YNKTP
+952 FNSAQSGTEP
-957 DKEATFESDLV
+957 SDASSATTT
-968 LASNAATVD
+968 NAVSRDSLIKA
-977 ILAFCPAS
+977 A
-985 GESGSHAPLLTGYSV
+985 
-1000 ALDSYEYKPIDKP
+1000 DSYVDLGGYLWYTAGGKFCRWHE
-1013 KNLDGLDSVELWPH
+1013 GGSVE
-1027 NAQATCLI
+1027 
-1035 FYKGTN
+1035 
-1041 TVKYVSGKSERYYR
+1041 TVCDLPLDYDTPVSASL
-1055 AVGDFSIVDNDGRTL
+1055 STQDNRILMNYHIGGAIMGSFITDL
-1070 YDLMR
+1070 YDTDGKKLSSINGYNAIAISGDIIVMTDYFMPTPNNMSIS
-1075 VWYDTAE
+1075 YDCGKTFTEFGDKDWFYGSA
-1082 YSDMLTSDV
+1082 LTED
-1091 RAQSKS
+1091 
-1097 FSWQEAAQN
+1097 
-1106 WANAYYG
+1106 G
-1113 TQKEVTSGSIY
+1113 TYVTSVNSSLEIRDGYVYTTAVYDINHEKSDDP
-1124 KFTWLNVTVNPAEE
+1124 LVTH
-1138 TTQAKR
+1138 
-1144 KAGEIDDNTYC
+1144 
-1155 FAVRVEFTAESANA
+1155 AVRISI
-1169 LQSAMAGNTVKCENP
+1169 K
-1184 AAPKDAYEFYR
+1184 
-1195 CCTIQL
+1195 
-1201 RDDGRWYGTELGT
+1201 T
-1214 GWLCAIP
+1214 GAQEILD
-1221 KKEGLP
+1221 
-1227 PPFFAVFQRRAG
+1227 
-1239 KSTGTSQRYVV
+1239 

>member
-77 DKTAIQSTDNLFG
+77 DKTTIQSTDNLFG

-161 VSRADYAAMLS
+161 VARADYAAMLS

-208 ERYDVQE
+208 EHYDVQE

-339 GCAISWGE
+339 GCAVGWGE
-347 RAQKNDDPFAD
+347 RAQTQKNDDPFAD

-363 DILLYEAPAF
+363 DTLLYEAPAF

-381 YPSFRTTTNTAGEK
+381 YPTFRTATNPAGEK
-395 YVTLCDAWGSTSIY
+395 YVTMFNDLGYALIY
-409 GPMEEYTLE
+409 GPMEEYKLE

-423 ALFGSTKASPVDDLI
+423 ALFGNTRDASPVDDLM
-438 QNNKSAWSGHC
+438 QHNKSAWTGYC
-449 EEASDGQPN
+449 EEAKDSQPY
-458 QVYLLKQKDGSVYLG
+458 QAYLLEQEDGTIYLG
-473 LAGDYEED
+473 LSADYAED
-481 GSELFCSV
+481 GSECFCMV
-489 FRLNEQVNPIYAS
+489 YRLEKEDDTIYAS

-507 AACVEDLKK
+507 AERVAELKK

-524 ENNDYASRS
+524 ENNEYASRS

-578 MQIDVIGG
+578 AQINIVGG

-600 HYLTVLHYTYG
+600 HYLTVLHYTSG

-617 VIGTYTGNDGLW
+617 IIGTYTGNDGLW

-668 ADGYGRANQCEAR
+668 ADGYGRANSVEGR
-681 LISGDGSYYF
+681 LVSDSTYNFCYY
-691 YAPITA
+691 YVPITG
-697 WACNPGTEFW
+697 WACSPGTDYW
-707 YSRYDTGSYFNAKK
+707 YSRYDTGSYFSVKK
-721 LEQSLDE
+721 LERGIND
-728 AKAEWESTGA
+728 AKVEWESTGVTG
-738 KAEKTDA
+738 EKVDT
-745 GWRFVTHEGMSNTI
+745 GCWRYVTHEGMSNTI
-759 VTLFDAPDG
+759 VTLFAGPNN
-768 TCYEVTTHWT
+768 TTYEVEIHWL

-785 NQWGWNRDR
+785 NQWGWNHDR
-794 AVEGEAVILQ
+794 AVEEEAVILQ
-804 AMVNSFRTSKIL
+804 AMVKHFTIDATVRLTQVNASDTAAASTGFDALDAALDALGDMNVTADPLGHAVMVPNATAKWDDRNGTNIAYRAEIAKQFRQYSWKEASNVAQFGEEVLSVQCGRWNFYLYSNYKNVLSF
-816 FTDGSPNGSE
+816 FDQE
-826 SSDPAPDDTA
+826 SDPKGYPYAFEITNAGAENAVWDAFYKWYEEAVAADNGKQTVTPAATDTLSRASITKSADSYVDNDDY
-836 FQADLQLASN
+836 LWYIS
-846 GGASWLSLNTDGMA
+846 GGKLCRWR
-860 VGGHDP
+860 
-866 KDSAPTV
+866 
-873 LLDTCDYKEYDPSES
+873 E
-888 SPSGSAVPPGGGNP
+888 GSAVETICTLPIDSLTDSPVR
-902 LALCLSLSNSARF
+902 ATLSI
-915 TFYEGSDFML
+915 M
-925 YQHGD
+925 
-930 TRYYKVSSYG
+930 VSR
-940 DYATIFDAMLAW
+940 
-952 YNKTP
+952 
-957 DKEATFESDLV
+957 
-968 LASNAATVD
+968 
-977 ILAFCPAS
+977 
-985 GESGSHAPLLTGYSV
+985 V
-1000 ALDSYEYKPIDKP
+1000 ALRYHIGGATMGTYVTELYNSDGEQYVKIDGYESIAFDNHGNIVKTLQFPPAQNNLSISYD
-1013 KNLDGLDSVELWPH
+1013 
-1027 NAQATCLI
+1027 
-1035 FYKGTN
+1035 
-1041 TVKYVSGKSERYYR
+1041 SGKTWTSIGDADYFYGSVTENNDSISYAPADLSIRDGYVYTT
-1055 AVGDFSIVDNDGRTL
+1055 AV
-1070 YDLMR
+1070 YDI
-1075 VWYDTAE
+1075 DHQK
-1082 YSDMLTSDV
+1082 TSDPLVTHSV
-1091 RAQSKS
+1091 RISIKTGAQ
-1097 FSWQEAAQN
+1097 
-1106 WANAYYG
+1106 
-1113 TQKEVTSGSIY
+1113 
-1124 KFTWLNVTVNPAEE
+1124 
-1138 TTQAKR
+1138 
-1144 KAGEIDDNTYC
+1144 EILD
-1155 FAVRVEFTAESANA
+1155 
-1169 LQSAMAGNTVKCENP
+1169 
-1184 AAPKDAYEFYR
+1184 
-1195 CCTIQL
+1195 
-1201 RDDGRWYGTELGT
+1201 
-1214 GWLCAIP
+1214 
-1221 KKEGLP
+1221 
-1227 PPFFAVFQRRAG
+1227 
-1239 KSTGTSQRYVV
+1239 

>member
-43 LALAAFLLLPVDFS
+43 LALAVFLLLPVDFS
-57 VKNAPVQAAPPK
+57 VKNAPVQAEPPK

-96 GQSPAQVR
+96 GQSPAAVR
-104 DTIIQRPVTNPEQKT
+104 DTIIQRPVTNPAQKT

-134 AGAAAFLLYQGVSY
+134 AGTAAFLLYQGVSY

-180 SAPEMIVCEAISTP
+180 NAPEMIVCEAISTP

-208 ERYDVQE
+208 EHYDVQE

-319 AQKKRGLGVVALV
+319 AQKKRGLGIVALV

-339 GCAISWGE
+339 GCAVSWGE

-363 DILLYEAPAF
+363 DTLLYEAPGF
-373 TDGFTDGT
+373 TDGFTDGA
-381 YPSFRTTTNTAGEK
+381 YPTFRTATNPAGEK
-395 YVTLCDAWGSTSIY
+395 YVTMFNDLGYALIY
-409 GPMEEYTLE
+409 GPMEEYKLE

-423 ALFGSTKASPVDDLI
+423 ALFGNTRDASPVDDLM
-438 QNNKSAWSGHC
+438 QHNKFAWTGYC
-449 EEASDGQPN
+449 EEAKDSQPY
-458 QVYLLKQKDGSVYLG
+458 QAYLLEQEDGTIYLG
-473 LAGDYEED
+473 LSADYAED
-481 GSELFCSV
+481 GSECFCMV
-489 FRLNEQVNPIYAS
+489 YRLEKEDDTIYAS

-533 IEDTVADVRVTQL
+533 IEDTVADVRVTRL
-546 EQADSLGNLSPDG
+546 EQGDSLGNLSPDG

-586 QELTDDGYLNENWT
+586 QELTDDGYLNEHWT
-600 HYLTVLHYTYG
+600 HYLTVLHYTSG
-611 EKTGYQ
+611 EQTGYQ
-617 VIGTYTGNDGLW
+617 ILGTYTGNDGLW

-636 GEEKYYLHDFYVDY
+636 GEEKYYLHDFYIDY

-659 IPDLLNDTA
+659 IPNLLNDTA
-668 ADGYGRANQCEAR
+668 ADGYGRDNQCEAR

-794 AVEGEAVILQ
+794 AVEGEAEVLR
-804 AMVNSFRTSKIL
+804 AMVRSFTVNW
-816 FTDGSPNGSE
+816 DADAAA
-826 SSDPAPDDTA
+826 DPALDDSD

-846 GGASWLSLNTDGMA
+846 GGAAWMFLYRDNAAITDRDMLNVTPTVRLDECSYALLNEEFTPDDGKQTLTLWLSNN
-860 VGGHDP
+860 
-866 KDSAPTV
+866 DS
-873 LLDTCDYKEYDPSES
+873 SH
-888 SPSGSAVPPGGGNP
+888 
-902 LALCLSLSNSARF
+902 LA
-915 TFYEGSDFML
+915 FYEGTNVML
-925 YQHGD
+925 YQRD
-930 TRYYKVSSYG
+930 DARYYKVSNFG
-940 DYATIFDAMLAW
+940 DYATLYDAMLAW
-952 YNKTP
+952 YHSAQSGTEPSDASSATTTNAVSRDSLIKAADSYVDLGGYLWYTADGKFYRWHEGGSVETLRELPYNDVTDQPAIATLAVEYDQVALRWHIGGATTGTTMLELYGADGKRTMELDGSAPFAISGNTIVRLRSFPPTTGNLLLSTDGGKTW
-957 DKEATFESDLV
+957 
-968 LASNAATVD
+968 
-977 ILAFCPAS
+977 S
-985 GESGSHAPLLTGYSV
+985 GLGDADWFYGSVTEDSSGSTSYALADLTIRDGYV
-1000 ALDSYEYKPIDKP
+1000 YTTAVYDIDHQK
-1013 KNLDGLDSVELWPH
+1013 
-1027 NAQATCLI
+1027 
-1035 FYKGTN
+1035 
-1041 TVKYVSGKSERYYR
+1041 
-1055 AVGDFSIVDNDGRTL
+1055 
-1070 YDLMR
+1070 
-1075 VWYDTAE
+1075 
-1082 YSDMLTSDV
+1082 TSDPL
-1091 RAQSKS
+1091 
-1097 FSWQEAAQN
+1097 
-1106 WANAYYG
+1106 
-1113 TQKEVTSGSIY
+1113 VTHS
-1124 KFTWLNVTVNPAEE
+1124 
-1138 TTQAKR
+1138 
-1144 KAGEIDDNTYC
+1144 
-1155 FAVRVEFTAESANA
+1155 VRVN
-1169 LQSAMAGNTVKCENP
+1169 LK
-1184 AAPKDAYEFYR
+1184 
-1195 CCTIQL
+1195 
-1201 RDDGRWYGTELGT
+1201 T
-1214 GWLCAIP
+1214 GAQEILD
-1221 KKEGLP
+1221 
-1227 PPFFAVFQRRAG
+1227 
-1239 KSTGTSQRYVV
+1239 

>member
-43 LALAAFLLLPVDFS
+43 LALAAFLLLPIDFS

-319 AQKKRGLGVVALV
+319 AQKKRGLGIVALV

-339 GCAISWGE
+339 GCAVSWGN
-347 RAQKNDDPFAD
+347 KNELSDPFG
-358 KSYTV
+358 KSYTIA
-363 DILLYEAPAF
+363 DIVYIGVEPDDTFRENAANAELLLRSDAQSMTLTWTDRYKWDCTAAGSFEMTEENFDRYFDGSAFEAADNPAGWQESDMSAAKLRRENANTWCF
-373 TDGFTDGT
+373 TTSSPPDGLTD
-381 YPSFRTTTNTAGEK
+381 Y
-395 YVTLCDAWGSTSIY
+395 LC
-409 GPMEEYTLE
+409 
-418 KQSFY
+418 
-423 ALFGSTKASPVDDLI
+423 
-438 QNNKSAWSGHC
+438 
-449 EEASDGQPN
+449 
-458 QVYLLKQKDGSVYLG
+458 LLQQKDGTLYLAMG
-473 LAGDYEED
+473 YYPDSKQTAPHCFHTL
-481 GSELFCSV
+481 
-489 FRLNEQVNPIYAS
+489 FRLAEKAVPIYAS

-507 AACVEDLKK
+507 AMCVEDLKK

-524 ENNDYASRS
+524 ENNEYGARS

-578 MQIDVIGG
+578 AQINIVGG

-600 HYLTVLHYTYG
+600 HYLTVLHYTSG

-617 VIGTYTGNDGLW
+617 IIGTYTGNDGLW
-629 YNGCSYS
+629 YNGCSY
-636 GEEKYYLHDFYVDY
+636 GVDLKYYLHDFYVDY
-650 AGLDLPKMF
+650 AGLDLPKMY
-659 IPDLLNDTA
+659 IPDLVDGLVE
-668 ADGYGRANQCEAR
+668 DGYGHGNSVEGR
-681 LISGDGSYYF
+681 LVSGSTYNFCYY
-691 YAPITA
+691 YVPITG
-697 WACNPGTEFW
+697 WACSPGTDYW
-707 YSRYDTGSYFNAKK
+707 YSRYDTGSYFSVKK
-721 LEQSLDE
+721 LERGIND
-728 AKAEWESTGA
+728 AKAEWESTGVTG
-738 KAEKTDA
+738 EKVDT
-745 GWRFVTHEGMSNTI
+745 GCWRYVTHEGMSNTI
-759 VTLFDAPDG
+759 VTLFAGPNN
-768 TCYEVTTHWT
+768 TTYEVEIHWL
-778 FDGSTEE
+778 FDGSSEE
-785 NQWGWNRDR
+785 NQWGWNHDR
-794 AVEGEAVILQ
+794 AVEEEAVILQ
-804 AMVNSFRTSKIL
+804 AMVKHFTINGGIY
-816 FTDGSPNGSE
+816 FTDGSSDSE
-826 SSDPAPDDTA
+826 SPADTA
-836 FQADLQLASN
+836 FLTDLQLAAN
-846 GGASWLSLNTDGMA
+846 GGIESLTLFPAATSSIISPCEPVSTEGSELHVDLSNYGYSSTSEPENISLLNHIRIDLKGDSQSWF
-860 VGGHDP
+860 
-866 KDSAPTV
+866 
-873 LLDTCDYKEYDPSES
+873 ES
-888 SPSGSAVPPGGGNP
+888 YQGGNVIGYCAENRP
-902 LALCLSLSNSARF
+902 
-915 TFYEGSDFML
+915 TE
-925 YQHGD
+925 
-930 TRYYKVSSYG
+930 YY
-940 DYATIFDAMLAW
+940 
-952 YNKTP
+952 
-957 DKEATFESDLV
+957 
-968 LASNAATVD
+968 
-977 ILAFCPAS
+977 LAF
-985 GESGSHAPLLTGYSV
+985 
-1000 ALDSYEYKPIDKP
+1000 
-1013 KNLDGLDSVELWPH
+1013 
-1027 NAQATCLI
+1027 
-1035 FYKGTN
+1035 
-1041 TVKYVSGKSERYYR
+1041 
-1055 AVGDFSIVDNDGRTL
+1055 GDFGKYATL
-1070 YDLMR
+1070 YDVILEWYHSAQSGTKPSDASSTTTTNAVSR
-1075 VWYDTAE
+1075 DSLIKAADSYVDLGGYLWYTAGGKFCRWREGGSVETVCDLPLDYDTPVSASLSTQDNRILMNYHIGGATMGSFITDLYDTDGKKLSSINGYNAIAISGDIIVMTDYFMPTPNNLSISYDCGKTFTE
-1082 YSDMLTSDV
+1082 FGDKDWFYGSALTED
-1091 RAQSKS
+1091 
-1097 FSWQEAAQN
+1097 
-1106 WANAYYG
+1106 G
-1113 TQKEVTSGSIY
+1113 TYVTSVSSSLEIRDGYVYTTAVYGINHEKSDDP
-1124 KFTWLNVTVNPAEE
+1124 LVTH
-1138 TTQAKR
+1138 
-1144 KAGEIDDNTYC
+1144 
-1155 FAVRVEFTAESANA
+1155 AVRISI
-1169 LQSAMAGNTVKCENP
+1169 K
-1184 AAPKDAYEFYR
+1184 
-1195 CCTIQL
+1195 
-1201 RDDGRWYGTELGT
+1201 T
-1214 GWLCAIP
+1214 GAQEILD
-1221 KKEGLP
+1221 
-1227 PPFFAVFQRRAG
+1227 
-1239 KSTGTSQRYVV
+1239 

>member
-77 DKTAIQSTDNLFG
+77 DKTTIQSTDNLFG

-161 VSRADYAAMLS
+161 VARVDYASLLS

-339 GCAISWGE
+339 GCAVSWGE

-363 DILLYEAPAF
+363 DTLLYEAPGF
-373 TDGFTDGT
+373 TDGFTDGA
-381 YPSFRTTTNTAGEK
+381 YPTFRTATNPAGEK
-395 YVTLCDAWGSTSIY
+395 YVTMFNDLGYALIY
-409 GPMEEYTLE
+409 GPMEEYKLE

-423 ALFGSTKASPVDDLI
+423 ALFGNTRDASPVDDLM
-438 QNNKSAWSGHC
+438 QHNKSAWTGYC
-449 EEASDGQPN
+449 EEAKDSQPY
-458 QVYLLKQKDGSVYLG
+458 QAYLLEQEDGTIYLG
-473 LAGDYEED
+473 LSADYAED
-481 GSELFCSV
+481 GSECFCMV
-489 FRLNEQVNPIYAS
+489 YRLEKQDDTIYAS

-507 AACVEDLKK
+507 AACVAELKK
-516 GTMTYSVS
+516 GTMTYSVL
-524 ENNDYASRS
+524 ENNEYASRS

-546 EQADSLGNLSPDG
+546 EFADSLGNLSPDG

-578 MQIDVIGG
+578 AQINIVGG
-586 QELTDDGYLNENWT
+586 QELTEDGYLNENWT

-611 EKTGYQ
+611 EKIGYQ
-617 VIGTYTGNDGLW
+617 IIGTSMSNDGLW
-629 YNGCSYS
+629 YNGCSY
-636 GEEKYYLHDFYVDY
+636 GVDLKYYLHDFYIDY
-650 AGLDLPKMF
+650 AGLDLPKMY
-659 IPDLLNDTA
+659 IPDLVDGLVE
-668 ADGYGRANQCEAR
+668 DGYGHGNSVEGR
-681 LISGDGSYYF
+681 LVSDSTYNFCYY
-691 YAPITA
+691 YVPITG
-697 WACNPGTEFW
+697 WACSPGTDYW
-707 YSRYDTGSYFNAKK
+707 YSRYDTGSYFSVKK
-721 LEQSLDE
+721 LERGIND
-728 AKAEWESTGA
+728 AKAEWESTGVTG
-738 KAEKTDA
+738 EKVDT
-745 GWRFVTHEGMSNTI
+745 GCWRYVTHEGMSNTI
-759 VTLFDAPDG
+759 VTLFAGPNN
-768 TCYEVTTHWT
+768 TTYEVEIHWL

-794 AVEGEAVILQ
+794 AVEEEAVILQ
-804 AMVNSFRTSKIL
+804 AMVKHFTIDATVRLTQVNASDTAAASTGFDALDAALDALGDMNVTADPLGHAVMVPNATAKWDDRNGTNIAYRAEIAKQFRQYSWKEASNVAQFGEEVLSVQCGRWNFYLYSNYKNVLSF
-816 FTDGSPNGSE
+816 FDQE
-826 SSDPAPDDTA
+826 SDPKGYPYA
-836 FQADLQLASN
+836 FEITNAGAENAVWDAFYKWYEEAVAADSGKQ
-846 GGASWLSLNTDGMA
+846 
-860 VGGHDP
+860 
-866 KDSAPTV
+866 TV
-873 LLDTCDYKEYDPSES
+873 
-888 SPSGSAVPPGGGNP
+888 
-902 LALCLSLSNSARF
+902 
-915 TFYEGSDFML
+915 
-925 YQHGD
+925 
-930 TRYYKVSSYG
+930 
-940 DYATIFDAMLAW
+940 
-952 YNKTP
+952 TP
-957 DKEATFESDLV
+957 
-968 LASNAATVD
+968 AATD
-977 ILAFCPAS
+977 TLSRAS
-985 GESGSHAPLLTGYSV
+985 ITKSA
-1000 ALDSYEYKPIDKP
+1000 DSY
-1013 KNLDGLDSVELWPH
+1013 
-1027 NAQATCLI
+1027 
-1035 FYKGTN
+1035 
-1041 TVKYVSGKSERYYR
+1041 
-1055 AVGDFSIVDNDGRTL
+1055 VDNDGYLWYIFSGKLCRWREGSAVETICTL
-1070 YDLMR
+1070 PID
-1075 VWYDTAE
+1075 
-1082 YSDMLTSDV
+1082 SLTDSPV
-1091 RAQSKS
+1091 RATLSIMVSRVALRYHIGGATMGTYVTELYNSDGEQYVKIDGYESIAFDNHGNIVKTLQ
-1097 FSWQEAAQN
+1097 FPPAQN
-1106 WANAYYG
+1106 NLSISYDSGKTWTSIGDADYFYG
-1113 TQKEVTSGSIY
+1113 SVTEDGSSISY
-1124 KFTWLNVTVNPAEE
+1124 FPGALEIRDGYVYTTAVYDIDHEKSNDPLVTH
-1138 TTQAKR
+1138 
-1144 KAGEIDDNTYC
+1144 
-1155 FAVRVEFTAESANA
+1155 AVRISI
-1169 LQSAMAGNTVKCENP
+1169 K
-1184 AAPKDAYEFYR
+1184 
-1195 CCTIQL
+1195 
-1201 RDDGRWYGTELGT
+1201 T
-1214 GWLCAIP
+1214 GAQEILD
-1221 KKEGLP
+1221 
-1227 PPFFAVFQRRAG
+1227 
-1239 KSTGTSQRYVV
+1239 

>member
-77 DKTAIQSTDNLFG
+77 DKTTIQSTDNLFG

-161 VSRADYAAMLS
+161 VSRADYASLLS

-339 GCAISWGE
+339 GCAVSWGSRDASTAPFDGSRYNPVFVTGNSE
-347 RAQKNDDPFAD
+347 LTIGKNFRPLYYVSDESGTYFRL
-358 KSYTV
+358 SREGGVNTV
-363 DILLYEAPAF
+363 TMIY
-373 TDGFTDGT
+373 DGEEMSFSPMESVTLTQENFDGT
-381 YPSFRTTTNTAGEK
+381 LLPD
-395 YVTLCDAWGSTSIY
+395 LDALRGDNKAAWRVQL
-409 GPMEEYTLE
+409 PDN
-418 KQSFY
+418 
-423 ALFGSTKASPVDDLI
+423 FGDHDPEASPNLVFLLE
-438 QNNKSAWSGHC
+438 QN
-449 EEASDGQPN
+449 DGT
-458 QVYLLKQKDGSVYLG
+458 L
-473 LAGDYEED
+473 
-481 GSELFCSV
+481 
-489 FRLNEQVNPIYAS
+489 YAS

-507 AACVEDLKK
+507 AACVAELKK
-516 GTMTYSVS
+516 GTMSYCTS
-524 ENNDYASRS
+524 EDGNYASQVA
-533 IEDTVADVRVTQL
+533 EDTVADVRVTQL

-568 YEMKPTNEAG
+568 YERKPTNENGAELAP
-578 MQIDVIGG
+578 IGG
-586 QELTDDGYLNENWT
+586 QEVTDDGYLNEHWT
-600 HYLTVLHYTYG
+600 HYLTVLHYTSG

-617 VIGTYTGNDGLW
+617 IIGTYTGNDGLW

-659 IPDLLNDTA
+659 IPNLLNDTA
-668 ADGYGRANQCEAR
+668 TDGYGRANQCEAR

-759 VTLFDAPDG
+759 VTLFAGPNN
-768 TCYEVTTHWT
+768 TTYEVEIHWL

-794 AVEGEAVILQ
+794 AVEGEAEVLR
-804 AMVNSFRTSKIL
+804 AMVRSFTVNW
-816 FTDGSPNGSE
+816 DADAAA
-826 SSDPAPDDTA
+826 DPAPDDTA

-846 GGASWLSLNTDGMA
+846 GGASWMYLSKNSAA
-860 VGGHDP
+860 VSDCNMRNVT
-866 KDSAPTV
+866 PTV
-873 LLDTCDYKEYDPSES
+873 KLDECSYALLNEEFTPDDGKQT
-888 SPSGSAVPPGGGNP
+888 
-902 LALCLSLSNSARF
+902 LTLWLSNNDSSHLA
-915 TFYEGSDFML
+915 FYEGTNVML
-925 YQHGD
+925 YQRD
-930 TRYYKVSSYG
+930 DARYYKVSNFG
-940 DYATIFDAMLAW
+940 DYATLYDAMLAW
-952 YNKTP
+952 FNSAQSGTETSDASSATTTNAVSRDSLIKAADSYVDLGGYLWYTADGKFYRWHEGGSVETLRELPYNDVTDQPAIATLAVEYDQVALRWHIGGATTGTTMLELYGADGKRTMELDGSAPFAISGNTIVKLRSFPPTTGNLLLSTDGGKTW
-957 DKEATFESDLV
+957 
-968 LASNAATVD
+968 
-977 ILAFCPAS
+977 S
-985 GESGSHAPLLTGYSV
+985 GLGDADWFYGSVTEDSSGSTSYALADLTIRDGYV
-1000 ALDSYEYKPIDKP
+1000 YTTAVYDIDHQK
-1013 KNLDGLDSVELWPH
+1013 
-1027 NAQATCLI
+1027 
-1035 FYKGTN
+1035 
-1041 TVKYVSGKSERYYR
+1041 
-1055 AVGDFSIVDNDGRTL
+1055 
-1070 YDLMR
+1070 
-1075 VWYDTAE
+1075 
-1082 YSDMLTSDV
+1082 TSDPL
-1091 RAQSKS
+1091 
-1097 FSWQEAAQN
+1097 
-1106 WANAYYG
+1106 
-1113 TQKEVTSGSIY
+1113 VTHS
-1124 KFTWLNVTVNPAEE
+1124 
-1138 TTQAKR
+1138 
-1144 KAGEIDDNTYC
+1144 
-1155 FAVRVEFTAESANA
+1155 VRVN
-1169 LQSAMAGNTVKCENP
+1169 LK
-1184 AAPKDAYEFYR
+1184 
-1195 CCTIQL
+1195 
-1201 RDDGRWYGTELGT
+1201 T
-1214 GWLCAIP
+1214 GAQEILD
-1221 KKEGLP
+1221 
-1227 PPFFAVFQRRAG
+1227 
-1239 KSTGTSQRYVV
+1239 

>member
-161 VSRADYAAMLS
+161 VARADYAAMLS

-339 GCAISWGE
+339 GCAVSWGN
-347 RAQKNDDPFAD
+347 KNELSDPFG
-358 KSYTV
+358 KSYTIA
-363 DILLYEAPAF
+363 DIVYIGVEPDDTFRENAANAELLLRSDAQSMTLTWTDHYKWDCTAAGSFEMTEENFDRYFDGSAFEAADNPAGWQESDMSAAKLRRENANTWCF
-373 TDGFTDGT
+373 TTSSPPDGLTD
-381 YPSFRTTTNTAGEK
+381 Y
-395 YVTLCDAWGSTSIY
+395 LC
-409 GPMEEYTLE
+409 
-418 KQSFY
+418 
-423 ALFGSTKASPVDDLI
+423 
-438 QNNKSAWSGHC
+438 
-449 EEASDGQPN
+449 
-458 QVYLLKQKDGSVYLG
+458 LLQQKDGTLYLAMG
-473 LAGDYEED
+473 YYPDSKQTAPHCFHTL
-481 GSELFCSV
+481 
-489 FRLNEQVNPIYAS
+489 FRLAEKAVPIYAS

-546 EQADSLGNLSPDG
+546 EFADSLGNLSPDG

-578 MQIDVIGG
+578 VQIDVIGG
-586 QELTDDGYLNENWT
+586 QELTDDGYLRESWT
-600 HYLTVLHYTYG
+600 HYLTVLRYTSG

-629 YNGCSYS
+629 YDGCNYS
-636 GEEKYYLHDFYVDY
+636 GEEKYYLHDFYIDY

-659 IPDLLNDTA
+659 IPNLLNA
-668 ADGYGRANQCEAR
+668 ATDGYGRANQCEAR

-794 AVEGEAVILQ
+794 AVEGEAEVLR
-804 AMVNSFRTSKIL
+804 AMVRSFTVNW
-816 FTDGSPNGSE
+816 DADAAA
-826 SSDPAPDDTA
+826 DPALDDSD

-846 GGASWLSLNTDGMA
+846 GGAAWMYLSKNSAAVSDCNMRNVTPTVKLDECSYALLNEEFTPDDGKQTLTLWLSNN
-860 VGGHDP
+860 
-866 KDSAPTV
+866 DS
-873 LLDTCDYKEYDPSES
+873 SH
-888 SPSGSAVPPGGGNP
+888 
-902 LALCLSLSNSARF
+902 LA
-915 TFYEGSDFML
+915 FYEGTNVML
-925 YQHGD
+925 YQRD
-930 TRYYKVSSYG
+930 DARYYKVSNFG
-940 DYATIFDAMLAW
+940 DYATLYDAMLAW
-952 YNKTP
+952 FNSAQSGT
-957 DKEATFESDLV
+957 ETSDASSTTTTNAVSRDSLIKAADSYVDLGGYLWYTAGGKFYRWHEGGSVEV
-968 LASNAATVD
+968 LHDLPVNDVTDTTVD
-977 ILAFCPAS
+977 ATLSVVSDQVALRYYIGGGIMGSFVTELYGADGKQSATLYGYES
-985 GESGSHAPLLTGYSV
+985 IAISGSTIVETTKFPPTVNNLRLSTDGGKTWTSIGDADYFYGSVTEDGSSISYFPGALEIRDGYV
-1000 ALDSYEYKPIDKP
+1000 YTTAVYDIDHQK
-1013 KNLDGLDSVELWPH
+1013 
-1027 NAQATCLI
+1027 
-1035 FYKGTN
+1035 
-1041 TVKYVSGKSERYYR
+1041 
-1055 AVGDFSIVDNDGRTL
+1055 
-1070 YDLMR
+1070 
-1075 VWYDTAE
+1075 
-1082 YSDMLTSDV
+1082 TSDPL
-1091 RAQSKS
+1091 
-1097 FSWQEAAQN
+1097 
-1106 WANAYYG
+1106 
-1113 TQKEVTSGSIY
+1113 VTHS
-1124 KFTWLNVTVNPAEE
+1124 
-1138 TTQAKR
+1138 
-1144 KAGEIDDNTYC
+1144 
-1155 FAVRVEFTAESANA
+1155 VRVN
-1169 LQSAMAGNTVKCENP
+1169 LK
-1184 AAPKDAYEFYR
+1184 
-1195 CCTIQL
+1195 
-1201 RDDGRWYGTELGT
+1201 T
-1214 GWLCAIP
+1214 GAQEILD
-1221 KKEGLP
+1221 
-1227 PPFFAVFQRRAG
+1227 
-1239 KSTGTSQRYVV
+1239 

>member
-43 LALAAFLLLPVDFS
+43 LALAAFLLLPIDFS

-96 GQSPAQVR
+96 GQSPAAVR

-148 ALFRRTVRRWKRD
+148 AHFRRTVRRWKRD

-208 ERYDVQE
+208 EHYDVQE

-224 CHLKRRDMLLKLVL
+224 CHLKRRDMLFKLVL

-339 GCAISWGE
+339 GCAVSWGE

-363 DILLYEAPAF
+363 DTLLYEAPGF
-373 TDGFTDGT
+373 TDGFTDGA
-381 YPSFRTTTNTAGEK
+381 YPTFRTATNPAGEK
-395 YVTLCDAWGSTSIY
+395 YVTMFNDLGYALIY
-409 GPMEEYTLE
+409 GPMEEYKLE

-423 ALFGSTKASPVDDLI
+423 ALFGNTRDASPVDDLM
-438 QNNKSAWSGHC
+438 QHNKSAWTGYC
-449 EEASDGQPN
+449 EEAKDSQPY
-458 QVYLLKQKDGSVYLG
+458 QAYLLEQEDGTIYLG
-473 LAGDYEED
+473 LSADYAED
-481 GSELFCSV
+481 GSECFCMV
-489 FRLNEQVNPIYAS
+489 YRLNEQINPIYAS

-507 AACVEDLKK
+507 AACVAELKK

-524 ENNDYASRS
+524 ENNEYASRS
-533 IEDTVADVRVTQL
+533 IEDTVADVRVTRL
-546 EQADSLGNLSPDG
+546 EQGDSLGNLSPDG

-578 MQIDVIGG
+578 AQINIVGG
-586 QELTDDGYLNENWT
+586 QELTDDGYLNEHWT

-617 VIGTYTGNDGLW
+617 IIGTSMSNDGLW
-629 YNGCSYS
+629 YNGCSY
-636 GEEKYYLHDFYVDY
+636 GVDLKYYLHDFYVDY
-650 AGLDLPKMF
+650 AGLNEPKMY
-659 IPDLLNDTA
+659 IPNLVDGLVE
-668 ADGYGRANQCEAR
+668 DGYGRANQCEAR

-794 AVEGEAVILQ
+794 AVEGEAEVLR
-804 AMVNSFRTSKIL
+804 AMVRSFTVNW
-816 FTDGSPNGSE
+816 DADAAA
-826 SSDPAPDDTA
+826 DPALDDSD

-866 KDSAPTV
+866 KDAAPTV

-977 ILAFCPAS
+977 ILAFCPAG

-1035 FYKGTN
+1035 FYKGMN

-1113 TQKEVTSGSIY
+1113 MQKEVTSGSIY

-1214 GWLCAIP
+1214 GW
-1221 KKEGLP
+1221 
-1227 PPFFAVFQRRAG
+1227 
-1239 KSTGTSQRYVV
+1239 

>member
-96 GQSPAQVR
+96 GQSPAAVR

-161 VSRADYAAMLS
+161 VSRVDYAAMLS

-180 SAPEMIVCEAISTP
+180 NAPEMIVCEAISTP

-208 ERYDVQE
+208 EHYDVQE

-319 AQKKRGLGVVALV
+319 VQKKRGLGVVALV

-339 GCAISWGE
+339 GCAVSWGE

-363 DILLYEAPAF
+363 DTLLYEAPGF
-373 TDGFTDGT
+373 TDGFTDGA
-381 YPSFRTTTNTAGEK
+381 YPTFRTATNPAGEK
-395 YVTLCDAWGSTSIY
+395 YVTMFNDLGYALIY
-409 GPMEEYTLE
+409 GPMEEYKLE

-423 ALFGSTKASPVDDLI
+423 ALFGNTRDASPVDDLM
-438 QNNKSAWSGHC
+438 QHNKSAWTGYC
-449 EEASDGQPN
+449 EEAKDSQPY
-458 QVYLLKQKDGSVYLG
+458 QAYLLEQEDGTIYLG
-473 LAGDYEED
+473 LSADYAED
-481 GSELFCSV
+481 GSECFCMV
-489 FRLNEQVNPIYAS
+489 YRLEKEDDTIYAS

-507 AACVEDLKK
+507 AERVAELKK

-524 ENNDYASRS
+524 ENNEYASRL

-546 EQADSLGNLSPDG
+546 EFADSLGNLSPDG

-578 MQIDVIGG
+578 AQINIVGG
-586 QELTDDGYLNENWT
+586 QELTDDGYLNEHWT
-600 HYLTVLHYTYG
+600 HYLTVLHYTSG
-611 EKTGYQ
+611 EQTGYQ

-659 IPDLLNDTA
+659 IPNLLNDTA

-745 GWRFVTHEGMSNTI
+745 GWRFVTHEGMSNTV
-759 VTLFDAPDG
+759 VTLFNGPNN
-768 TCYEVTTHWT
+768 TCYIVEIHWL

-794 AVEGEAVILQ
+794 AVEGEAEVLR
-804 AMVNSFRTSKIL
+804 AMVRSFTVNW
-816 FTDGSPNGSE
+816 DADAAA
-826 SSDPAPDDTA
+826 DPALDDSD
-836 FQADLQLASN
+836 FQTDLQLASN

-866 KDSAPTV
+866 KDAAPTV

-977 ILAFCPAS
+977 ILAFCPAG

-1070 YDLMR
+1070 YDLIR

-1214 GWLCAIP
+1214 GW
-1221 KKEGLP
+1221 
-1227 PPFFAVFQRRAG
+1227 
-1239 KSTGTSQRYVV
+1239 

>member
-43 LALAAFLLLPVDFS
+43 LALAVFLLLPVDFS

-161 VSRADYAAMLS
+161 VARADYAFLLY

-339 GCAISWGE
+339 GCAVSWGE

-363 DILLYEAPAF
+363 DTLLYEAPGF
-373 TDGFTDGT
+373 TDGFTDGA
-381 YPSFRTTTNTAGEK
+381 YPTFRTATNPAGEK
-395 YVTLCDAWGSTSIY
+395 YVTMFNDLGYALIY
-409 GPMEEYTLE
+409 GPMEEYKLE

-423 ALFGSTKASPVDDLI
+423 ALFGSTRDASPVDDLM
-438 QNNKSAWSGHC
+438 QHNKSAWTGYC
-449 EEASDGQPN
+449 EEAKDSQPY
-458 QVYLLKQKDGSVYLG
+458 QAYLLEQEDGTIYLG
-473 LAGDYEED
+473 LSADYAED
-481 GSELFCSV
+481 GSECFCMV
-489 FRLNEQVNPIYAS
+489 YRLEKEDDTIYAS

-507 AACVEDLKK
+507 AERVADLKK

-524 ENNDYASRS
+524 ENNEYASRS

-578 MQIDVIGG
+578 AQINIVGG

-617 VIGTYTGNDGLW
+617 IIGTYTGNDGLW

-636 GEEKYYLHDFYVDY
+636 GEEKYYLHDFYIDY
-650 AGLDLPKMF
+650 AGLNEPKMY
-659 IPDLLNDTA
+659 IPDLVDGLVE
-668 ADGYGRANQCEAR
+668 DGYGHGNSVEGR
-681 LISGDGSYYF
+681 LVSGSTYNFCYY
-691 YAPITA
+691 YVPITG
-697 WACNPGTEFW
+697 WACSPGTDYW
-707 YSRYDTGSYFNAKK
+707 YSRYDTGSYFSVKK
-721 LEQSLDE
+721 LERGIND

-738 KAEKTDA
+738 KAEKTDT
-745 GWRFVTHEGMSNTI
+745 GWRFVTHEGMSNTV
-759 VTLFDAPDG
+759 VTLFNGPNN
-768 TCYEVTTHWT
+768 TCYIVEIHWL

-794 AVEGEAVILQ
+794 AVEGEAEVLR
-804 AMVNSFRTSKIL
+804 AMVRSFTVNW
-816 FTDGSPNGSE
+816 DADAAA
-826 SSDPAPDDTA
+826 DPALDDSD

-866 KDSAPTV
+866 KDAAPTV

-977 ILAFCPAS
+977 ILAFCPAG

-1214 GWLCAIP
+1214 GW
-1221 KKEGLP
+1221 
-1227 PPFFAVFQRRAG
+1227 
-1239 KSTGTSQRYVV
+1239 

>member
-134 AGAAAFLLYQGVSY
+134 AGAAAFLLYQGLSY

-161 VSRADYAAMLS
+161 VSRVDYAAMLS

-208 ERYDVQE
+208 EHYDVQE

-224 CHLKRRDMLLKLVL
+224 CHLKRRDMLFKLVL

-339 GCAISWGE
+339 GCAVSWGE

-617 VIGTYTGNDGLW
+617 IIGTYTGNDGLW

-636 GEEKYYLHDFYVDY
+636 GEEKYYLHDFYIDY

-659 IPDLLNDTA
+659 IPNLLNDTA

-745 GWRFVTHEGMSNTI
+745 GWRFVTHEGMSNTV
-759 VTLFDAPDG
+759 VTLFDAPDN
-768 TCYEVTTHWT
+768 TCYIVEIHWL

-816 FTDGSPNGSE
+816 PTTDPVLD
-826 SSDPAPDDTA
+826 DPA
-836 FQADLQLASN
+836 FKADLQLATN
-846 GGASWLSLNTDGMA
+846 GGASWMYLSKNSAA
-860 VGGHDP
+860 VSDCNMRNVT
-866 KDSAPTV
+866 PTV
-873 LLDTCDYKEYDPSES
+873 KLDECSYALLNEEFTPDDGKQT
-888 SPSGSAVPPGGGNP
+888 
-902 LALCLSLSNSARF
+902 LTLWLSNNDSSHLA
-915 TFYEGSDFML
+915 FYEGSNVML
-925 YQHGD
+925 YQCD
-930 TRYYKVSSYG
+930 EARYYDVSNFG
-940 DYATIFDAMLAW
+940 DYKTLYDAMLAW
-952 YNKTP
+952 FNSAQSGTEP
-957 DKEATFESDLV
+957 SDASSATTTNAVSRDSLIKAADSYVDLGGYLWYTAGGKLYRWREGGSVEV
-968 LASNAATVD
+968 LHDLPVNDVTDTTVD
-977 ILAFCPAS
+977 ATLSVVSDQVALCYYIGGGIMGSFVTELYGADGKQSATLYGYES
-985 GESGSHAPLLTGYSV
+985 IAISGSTIVETTKFPPTVNNLRLSTDGGKTWTSIGDADYFYGSVTEDDSSISYFPGALEIRDGYV
-1000 ALDSYEYKPIDKP
+1000 YTTAVYDIDHQK
-1013 KNLDGLDSVELWPH
+1013 
-1027 NAQATCLI
+1027 
-1035 FYKGTN
+1035 
-1041 TVKYVSGKSERYYR
+1041 
-1055 AVGDFSIVDNDGRTL
+1055 
-1070 YDLMR
+1070 
-1075 VWYDTAE
+1075 
-1082 YSDMLTSDV
+1082 TSDPL
-1091 RAQSKS
+1091 
-1097 FSWQEAAQN
+1097 
-1106 WANAYYG
+1106 
-1113 TQKEVTSGSIY
+1113 VTHS
-1124 KFTWLNVTVNPAEE
+1124 
-1138 TTQAKR
+1138 
-1144 KAGEIDDNTYC
+1144 
-1155 FAVRVEFTAESANA
+1155 VRVN
-1169 LQSAMAGNTVKCENP
+1169 LK
-1184 AAPKDAYEFYR
+1184 
-1195 CCTIQL
+1195 
-1201 RDDGRWYGTELGT
+1201 T
-1214 GWLCAIP
+1214 GAQEILD
-1221 KKEGLP
+1221 
-1227 PPFFAVFQRRAG
+1227 
-1239 KSTGTSQRYVV
+1239 

>member
-43 LALAAFLLLPVDFS
+43 LALAAFLLLPIDFS

-194 AVTGLLR
+194 AVTGLFR
-201 PRLLLPH
+201 PTLLLPH
-208 ERYDVQE
+208 EGYDLNE

-319 AQKKRGLGVVALV
+319 VQKKRGLGIVALV

-339 GCAISWGE
+339 GCAVSWGE

-363 DILLYEAPAF
+363 DTLLYEAPGF
-373 TDGFTDGT
+373 TDGFTDGA
-381 YPSFRTTTNTAGEK
+381 YPTFRTATNPAGEK
-395 YVTLCDAWGSTSIY
+395 YVTMFNDLGYALIY
-409 GPMEEYTLE
+409 GPMEEYKLE

-423 ALFGSTKASPVDDLI
+423 ALFGNTRDASDASPVDDLM
-438 QNNKSAWSGHC
+438 QHNKSAWTGYC
-449 EEASDGQPN
+449 EEAKDSQPY
-458 QVYLLKQKDGSVYLG
+458 QAYLLEQEDGTIYLG
-473 LAGDYEED
+473 LSADYAED
-481 GSELFCSV
+481 GSECFCMV
-489 FRLNEQVNPIYAS
+489 YRLNEQINPIYAS

-524 ENNDYASRS
+524 ENNEYASRS

-578 MQIDVIGG
+578 AQINIVGG

-600 HYLTVLHYTYG
+600 HYLTVLHYTSS
-611 EKTGYQ
+611 EQTGYQ
-617 VIGTYTGNDGLW
+617 IIGTYTSNDGLW
-629 YNGCSYS
+629 YNGCGY
-636 GEEKYYLHDFYVDY
+636 GVDLKYYLHDFYVDY
-650 AGLDLPKMF
+650 AGLSEPKMY
-659 IPDLLNDTA
+659 IPDLVDGLVE
-668 ADGYGRANQCEAR
+668 DGYGHGNSVEGR
-681 LISGDGSYYF
+681 LISGNGNYSF
-691 YAPITA
+691 YVPISGWTYKPDA
-697 WACNPGTEFW
+697 EYAEYW
-707 YSRYDTGSYFNAKK
+707 YSSYNTGSYFSVT
-721 LEQSLDE
+721 EVDHSLYDE
-728 AKAEWESTGA
+728 KPEWESAGYT
-738 KAEKTDA
+738 AEWIDESC
-745 GWRFVTHEGMSNTI
+745 RFVTHEGMSNTV
-759 VTLFDAPDG
+759 VTLFNGPNN
-768 TCYEVTTHWT
+768 TCYIVEIHWL

-785 NQWGWNRDR
+785 NQWGWNHDR
-794 AVEGEAVILQ
+794 AVEEEAVILQ

-816 FTDGSPNGSE
+816 FTDGSSNGSE

-836 FQADLQLASN
+836 FQTDLQLATN

-866 KDSAPTV
+866 KDAAPTV

-977 ILAFCPAS
+977 ILAFCPAG

-1214 GWLCAIP
+1214 GW
-1221 KKEGLP
+1221 
-1227 PPFFAVFQRRAG
+1227 
-1239 KSTGTSQRYVV
+1239 

>member
-43 LALAAFLLLPVDFS
+43 LAMAAFLLLPVDFS

-134 AGAAAFLLYQGVSY
+134 AGAAAFLLYQGISY
-148 ALFRRTVRRWKRD
+148 AHFRRTVRRWKRD

-172 DTARDLGV
+172 NTARDLGV

-319 AQKKRGLGVVALV
+319 AQKKRGLGIVALV

-339 GCAISWGE
+339 GCAVSWGE

-363 DILLYEAPAF
+363 DTLLYEAPGF
-373 TDGFTDGT
+373 TDGFTDGA
-381 YPSFRTTTNTAGEK
+381 YPTFRTATNPAGEK
-395 YVTLCDAWGSTSIY
+395 YVTMFNDLGYALIY
-409 GPMEEYTLE
+409 GPMEEYKLE

-423 ALFGSTKASPVDDLI
+423 ALFGNTRDASPVDDLM
-438 QNNKSAWSGHC
+438 QHNKSAWTGYC
-449 EEASDGQPN
+449 EEAKDSQPY
-458 QVYLLKQKDGSVYLG
+458 QAYLLEQEDGTIYLG
-473 LAGDYEED
+473 LSADYAED
-481 GSELFCSV
+481 GSECFCMV
-489 FRLNEQVNPIYAS
+489 YRLEKEDDTIYPS

-533 IEDTVADVRVTQL
+533 IEDTVADVRVTRL
-546 EQADSLGNLSPDG
+546 EQGDSLGNLSPDG

-578 MQIDVIGG
+578 VQIDVIGG
-586 QELTDDGYLNENWT
+586 QELTDDGYLNEHWT

-617 VIGTYTGNDGLW
+617 IIGTSMSNDGLW
-629 YNGCSYS
+629 YNGCGY
-636 GEEKYYLHDFYVDY
+636 GVDLKYYLHDFYVDY
-650 AGLDLPKMF
+650 AGLDLPKMY
-659 IPDLLNDTA
+659 IPNLVDGLVE
-668 ADGYGRANQCEAR
+668 DGYGHGNSVEGR
-681 LISGDGSYYF
+681 LISGNGNYRF
-691 YAPITA
+691 YAPISGWTYKPDA
-697 WACNPGTEFW
+697 KYAEYW
-707 YSRYDTGSYFNAKK
+707 YSSYNTGSYFSVT
-721 LEQSLDE
+721 EVDHSLYDE
-728 AKAEWESTGA
+728 KPEWESAGYT
-738 KAEKTDA
+738 AEWIDESC
-745 GWRFVTHEGMSNTI
+745 RFVTHEGMSNTV
-759 VTLFDAPDG
+759 VTLFNGPNN
-768 TCYEVTTHWT
+768 TCYIVEIHWL

-794 AVEGEAVILQ
+794 AVEEEAVILQ

-816 FTDGSPNGSE
+816 PTTDPVLD
-826 SSDPAPDDTA
+826 DPA
-836 FQADLQLASN
+836 FKADLQLATN
-846 GGASWLSLNTDGMA
+846 GGASWMYLSKNSAA
-860 VGGHDP
+860 VSDCNMRNVT
-866 KDSAPTV
+866 PTV
-873 LLDTCDYKEYDPSES
+873 NLDECSYALLNEELTPDDGKQT
-888 SPSGSAVPPGGGNP
+888 
-902 LALCLSLSNSARF
+902 LTLWLSNNDSSHLA
-915 TFYEGSDFML
+915 FYESTNVML
-925 YQHGD
+925 YQRD
-930 TRYYKVSSYG
+930 DARYYKVSNFG
-940 DYATIFDAMLAW
+940 DYATLYDAMLAW
-952 YNKTP
+952 FNSAQSGTEP
-957 DKEATFESDLV
+957 SD
-968 LASNAATVD
+968 ASSTTTTNAVSRDSLIKA
-977 ILAFCPAS
+977 A
-985 GESGSHAPLLTGYSV
+985 
-1000 ALDSYEYKPIDKP
+1000 DSYVDLGGYLWYTAGGKFCRWHE
-1013 KNLDGLDSVELWPH
+1013 GGSVE
-1027 NAQATCLI
+1027 
-1035 FYKGTN
+1035 
-1041 TVKYVSGKSERYYR
+1041 TVCDLPLDYDTPVSASL
-1055 AVGDFSIVDNDGRTL
+1055 STQDNRILMNYHIGGAIMGSFITDL
-1070 YDLMR
+1070 YDTDGKKLSSINGYNAIAISGDIIVMTDHFMPTPNNMSIS
-1075 VWYDTAE
+1075 YDCGKTFTEFGDKDWFYGSA
-1082 YSDMLTSDV
+1082 LTED
-1091 RAQSKS
+1091 
-1097 FSWQEAAQN
+1097 
-1106 WANAYYG
+1106 G
-1113 TQKEVTSGSIY
+1113 TYVTSVNSSLEIRDGYVYTTAVYDINHEKSDDP
-1124 KFTWLNVTVNPAEE
+1124 LVTH
-1138 TTQAKR
+1138 
-1144 KAGEIDDNTYC
+1144 
-1155 FAVRVEFTAESANA
+1155 AVRISI
-1169 LQSAMAGNTVKCENP
+1169 K
-1184 AAPKDAYEFYR
+1184 
-1195 CCTIQL
+1195 
-1201 RDDGRWYGTELGT
+1201 T
-1214 GWLCAIP
+1214 GAQEILD
-1221 KKEGLP
+1221 
-1227 PPFFAVFQRRAG
+1227 
-1239 KSTGTSQRYVV
+1239 